1 MHRKVKKKNFPTC
14 ISPDYFLPICY
25 FVLKSLWFGAFAMNI
40 RNSKQFLSITAYFVA
55 SVRMVCA
62 LMRVC
67 LSVQSASFYSF
78 RSKTVRSPNQNHT
91 VSIPRTYGFGTEN
104 IKSSYLKK
112 RMQRVAEANAA
123 VWKRE
128 FRSCSGYLTKNRS
141 EKGQKIAQSTHENG
155 YIKPRKTF

>member
-91 VSIPRTYGFGTEN
+91 VSIPRTYGFGTET
-104 IKSSYLKK
+104 IKPSYLKR
-112 RMQRVAEANAA
+112 RMQLIAEANATG
-123 VWKRE
+123 WKPKFNLFFLCTR
-128 FRSCSGYLTKNRS
+128 TK
-141 EKGQKIAQSTHENG
+141 KYGM
-155 YIKPRKTF
+155 